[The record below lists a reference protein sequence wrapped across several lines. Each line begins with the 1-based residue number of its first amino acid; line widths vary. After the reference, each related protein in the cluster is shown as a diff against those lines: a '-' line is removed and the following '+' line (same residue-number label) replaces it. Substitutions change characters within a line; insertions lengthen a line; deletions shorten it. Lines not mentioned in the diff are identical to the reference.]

1 MLPSME
7 DNQKP
12 VSSSPPEPS
21 REEGIFDAAQA
32 LAPEKR
38 PAYLDQACGQ
48 DTQLRRRIEVLL
60 ESNDQAGVF
69 LEPASPT
76 GTKRTMVAPTA
87 ASEKAGDIIGHYKI
101 REKLGEGGCGAVYFA
116 EQTEPVRRRVA
127 LKVIKLGM
135 DTRSVMARFEAERQA
150 LAMMDHPNIA
160 RVLDAGATETGR
172 PFFVMELVRGI
183 KITDYCDQNQLDTT
197 QRLALFVQVCHAVQ
211 HAHQKG
217 IIHRD
222 IKPSNIL
229 VTLHDGVPV
238 PKVID
243 FGIAKATEGRLTELT
258 VYTELRQFIGTP
270 AYMSPEQAEMSGLDI
285 DTRSD
290 IYSLGVLLYEL
301 LTGRTPFDAQELI
314 QSGLDEMRRTIREKE
329 PLRPSTRLNTMLD
342 ADLTAV
348 AKRQSAEAPKLVHY
362 IRGDLDWI
370 VMKALEKDRT
380 RRFES
385 ASGLALDVQRFLKNE
400 PIEARPPSGLYRFQ
414 KLVRRNKT
422 AFIAAAAVFAAL
434 VLGLGLS
441 LDLFIRERHALRSA
455 EEARHRAVAAER
467 RQAELREQAERGL
480 AIERQ
485 MREMAPITEKFTIA
499 GRLLSQGKMEEA
511 EQAISD
517 IPPNIRQG
525 SILYNA
531 LAEVYGRQGN
541 WAGSIRTF
549 NRSVAADPTN
559 HYAYHYLAPLLV
571 QTGELGAYRT
581 VCECA
586 LSQFE
591 GTTDPTVAE
600 RLAKDCLMLPP
611 PAGSLERLA
620 KLADKAVA
628 AGPTNSSWPY
638 YMFVKGLAE
647 YRLGHSAGALEWL
660 RKVAAQEGVPART
673 AQAQATMAMAEYQLG
688 QTNAAR
694 TALAQGITIAETEL
708 AKPGRLDWNDTII
721 AQTLLHEAQGLIV
734 GPSNPR

>member
-1 MLPSME
+1 
-7 DNQKP
+7 
-12 VSSSPPEPS
+12 
-21 REEGIFDAAQA
+21 
-32 LAPEKR
+32 
-38 PAYLDQACGQ
+38 
-48 DTQLRRRIEVLL
+48 
-60 ESNDQAGVF
+60 
-69 LEPASPT
+69 
-76 GTKRTMVAPTA
+76 
-87 ASEKAGDIIGHYKI
+87 
-101 REKLGEGGCGAVYFA
+101 
-116 EQTEPVRRRVA
+116 
-127 LKVIKLGM
+127 
-135 DTRSVMARFEAERQA
+135 
-150 LAMMDHPNIA
+150 
-160 RVLDAGATETGR
+160 
-172 PFFVMELVRGI
+172 
-183 KITDYCDQNQLDTT
+183 
-197 QRLALFVQVCHAVQ
+197 
-211 HAHQKG
+211 
-217 IIHRD
+217 
-222 IKPSNIL
+222 
-229 VTLHDGVPV
+229 
-238 PKVID
+238 
-243 FGIAKATEGRLTELT
+243 
-258 VYTELRQFIGTP
+258 
-270 AYMSPEQAEMSGLDI
+270 
-285 DTRSD
+285 
-290 IYSLGVLLYEL
+290 
-301 LTGRTPFDAQELI
+301 
-314 QSGLDEMRRTIREKE
+314 
-329 PLRPSTRLNTMLD
+329 
-342 ADLTAV
+342 
-348 AKRQSAEAPKLVHY
+348 
-362 IRGDLDWI
+362 
-370 VMKALEKDRT
+370 
-380 RRFES
+380 
-385 ASGLALDVQRFLKNE
+385 
-400 PIEARPPSGLYRFQ
+400 
-414 KLVRRNKT
+414 
-422 AFIAAAAVFAAL
+422 
-434 VLGLGLS
+434 
-441 LDLFIRERHALRSA
+441 
-455 EEARHRAVAAER
+455 
-467 RQAELREQAERGL
+467 
-480 AIERQ
+480 

>member
-1 MLPSME
+1 
-7 DNQKP
+7 
-12 VSSSPPEPS
+12 
-21 REEGIFDAAQA
+21 
-32 LAPEKR
+32 
-38 PAYLDQACGQ
+38 
-48 DTQLRRRIEVLL
+48 
-60 ESNDQAGVF
+60 
-69 LEPASPT
+69 
-76 GTKRTMVAPTA
+76 
-87 ASEKAGDIIGHYKI
+87 
-101 REKLGEGGCGAVYFA
+101 
-116 EQTEPVRRRVA
+116 
-127 LKVIKLGM
+127 
-135 DTRSVMARFEAERQA
+135 
-150 LAMMDHPNIA
+150 
-160 RVLDAGATETGR
+160 
-172 PFFVMELVRGI
+172 
-183 KITDYCDQNQLDTT
+183 
-197 QRLALFVQVCHAVQ
+197 
-211 HAHQKG
+211 
-217 IIHRD
+217 
-222 IKPSNIL
+222 
-229 VTLHDGVPV
+229 
-238 PKVID
+238 
-243 FGIAKATEGRLTELT
+243 
-258 VYTELRQFIGTP
+258 
-270 AYMSPEQAEMSGLDI
+270 
-285 DTRSD
+285 
-290 IYSLGVLLYEL
+290 
-301 LTGRTPFDAQELI
+301 
-314 QSGLDEMRRTIREKE
+314 
-329 PLRPSTRLNTMLD
+329 
-342 ADLTAV
+342 
-348 AKRQSAEAPKLVHY
+348 
-362 IRGDLDWI
+362 
-370 VMKALEKDRT
+370 
-380 RRFES
+380 
-385 ASGLALDVQRFLKNE
+385 
-400 PIEARPPSGLYRFQ
+400 
-414 KLVRRNKT
+414 
-422 AFIAAAAVFAAL
+422 
-434 VLGLGLS
+434 
-441 LDLFIRERHALRSA
+441 
-455 EEARHRAVAAER
+455 
-467 RQAELREQAERGL
+467 LREQAERGL

-581 VCECA
+581 VCERA

-620 KLADKAVA
+620 KLADNAVA
-628 AGPTNSSWPY
+628 AGPTTSSWPY